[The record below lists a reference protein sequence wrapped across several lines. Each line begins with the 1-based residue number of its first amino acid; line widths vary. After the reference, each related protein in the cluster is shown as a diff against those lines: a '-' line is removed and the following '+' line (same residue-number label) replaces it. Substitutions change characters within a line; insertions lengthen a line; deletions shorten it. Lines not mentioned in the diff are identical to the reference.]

1 MPPCCMAMEFMPPTT
16 FSPSSSWPAAA
27 LVHMA
32 IATSLA
38 TINWFQIALA
48 RTRGAL
54 KVSIGHAD
62 NTQLHERVRCHGNF
76 VEWVPMVLILMI
88 IAESLGADAI
98 YVHITGAL
106 LVLGRLAHPFGLK
119 AEKATHVLRIVGNS
133 ANILATL
140 NVMICLAVRSLGY

>member
-1 MPPCCMAMEFMPPTT
+1 MAPLTITAVYALPLAAIYLVLWFRVTQMR
-16 FSPSSSWPAAA
+16 AA
-27 LVHMA
+27 LG
-32 IATSLA
+32 I
-38 TINWFQIALA
+38 
-48 RTRGAL
+48 
-54 KVSIGHAD
+54 SIGDAG
-62 NTQLHERVRCHGNF
+62 NPTLHERIRCHGNF

-140 NVMICLAVRSLGY
+140 NVMVCLAVRSLGY